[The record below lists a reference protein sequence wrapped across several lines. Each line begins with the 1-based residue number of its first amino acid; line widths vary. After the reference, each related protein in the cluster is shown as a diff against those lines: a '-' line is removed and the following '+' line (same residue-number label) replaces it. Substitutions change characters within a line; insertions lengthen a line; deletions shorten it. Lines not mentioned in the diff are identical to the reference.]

1 MIRPYIIDPLESSSI
16 HLDLTLVQS
25 GILSRLVNL
34 YFLFGGPFSFGQ
46 ALSQIS
52 VDENLSTTE
61 ELERVLGW
69 YFEEV
74 EKGLYRPS
82 ETLRNCAK
90 GVWPV
95 CKKEPLL

>member
-69 YFEEV
+69 YFNEDGN
-74 EKGLYRPS
+74 GLYRIVVIIPARS
-82 ETLRNCAK
+82 QPRSHYTQQQYLQ
-90 GVWPV
+90 
-95 CKKEPLL
+95 

>member
-52 VDENLSTTE
+52 VDENFSTTE
-61 ELERVLGW
+61 ELERILKW

-74 EKGLYRPS
+74 GEGLYRPS
-82 ETLRNCAK
+82 DTLRSCAQETFP
-90 GVWPV
+90 G
-95 CKKEPLL
+95 KENQ

>member
-34 YFLFGGPFSFGQ
+34 YFLFGGPLSFGQ

-69 YFEEV
+69 YFNEDGN
-74 EKGLYRPS
+74 GLYQPS
-82 ETLRNCAK
+82 AMLRNCAK
-90 GVWPV
+90 ETFPG
-95 CKKEPLL
+95 KENQ

>member
-16 HLDLTLVQS
+16 HLDLTLV
-25 GILSRLVNL
+25 
-34 YFLFGGPFSFGQ
+34 
-46 ALSQIS
+46 
-52 VDENLSTTE
+52 
-61 ELERVLGW
+61 GW

-90 GVWPV
+90 ETIPG
-95 CKKEPLL
+95 KENQ